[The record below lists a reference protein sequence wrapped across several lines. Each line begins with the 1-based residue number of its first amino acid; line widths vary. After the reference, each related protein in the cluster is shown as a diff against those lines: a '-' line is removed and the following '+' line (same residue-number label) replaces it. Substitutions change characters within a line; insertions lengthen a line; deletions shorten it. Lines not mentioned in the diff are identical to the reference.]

1 MHSTVTEGAAKELGR
16 SIRFIRQAR
25 SLTLRDVAKGA
36 GLSAQYLGQI
46 ELAQRLGI
54 SEEAIQKLARP
65 LGVPEAVMDDLL
77 MRARIQSA
85 LETRGLGAEDVSFV
99 WRGVEQRL
107 AERGIDFKVDI
118 SKIVTEM
125 LLEGAR

>member
-1 MHSTVTEGAAKELGR
+1 MHTTISKGAAKDLGR
-16 SIRFIRQAR
+16 TLRFIRQAR
-25 SLTLRDVAKGA
+25 SLTLRDVAKGS
-36 GLSAQYLGQI
+36 GLSMQYIGQI

-65 LGVPEAVMDDLL
+65 LGLSNGIVDDLML
-77 MRARIQSA
+77 RARIQSA
-85 LETRGLGAEDVSFV
+85 LEARGLAPDDAAFV

-107 AERGIDFKVDI
+107 AERGIDLKTDI

-125 LLEGAR
+125 LVK